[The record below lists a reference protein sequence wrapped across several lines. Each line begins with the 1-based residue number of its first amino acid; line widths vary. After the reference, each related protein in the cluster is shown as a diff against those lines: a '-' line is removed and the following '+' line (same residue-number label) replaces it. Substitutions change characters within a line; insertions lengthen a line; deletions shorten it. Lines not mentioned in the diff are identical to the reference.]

1 MTDFCKLRY
10 KVEKGENMK
19 RIREINDKM
28 SWSIVFLGVFLAVYI
43 FNLDVRIALAIYL
56 TIALVTSIITFK
68 EDSKKQIII
77 NFIIVAILGILLFT
91 A

>member
-1 MTDFCKLRY
+1 
-10 KVEKGENMK
+10 MK